1 MLNPKENAALDL
13 LENKPEYADYFF
25 GKVKN
30 SRFFSILIEKGYFSE
45 SKAPSPVS
53 AGKEG
58 FFSIPQWNVLP
69 YLESIAQCAGPQY
82 KDDLLR
88 IILAV
93 TKKRVEILK
102 ATPDSMELDNY
113 RTWFSFAKIIGYL
126 PKEAISREVVDC
138 FEVWLASTFDT
149 TLTSLEILKNVLP
162 KYLGENPSASDIE
175 MAEQITAILVRV
187 KEIEKK
193 ERTLLVNRK
202 KFAFIADDYW
212 LSETYLSKKMAAKLG
227 QKCSEGFIWKLADDL
242 RKLVGQS
249 GISWFPVESA
259 GHEYLFTV
267 ERVDA
272 GLIYELREREKP
284 KQEDFLYDLSKFAE
298 YLPKTSP
305 ITPGSAKEFTEAVS
319 AWMKKHNVPEP
330 ILLAISDKL
339 EKFYRHLWDDSSYS
353 WCPSLAET
361 STHTHRDAEA
371 TFLQIFRD
379 VLEAKAKSD
388 PAMARRIFDKLLNS
402 NSYLFPVFTR
412 VVLYCYSNGYNEY
425 RKDFWDF
432 VSSRKY
438 LFEKRDFEAEVYDL
452 LQSNLNKFSKEERA
466 ILNGIIGGGPI
477 SLKYNESQKIYWRQR
492 WYSALTEDQEYASL
506 YKDCFAA
513 TKTKEHFNFRDS
525 HVRVGY
531 GPSPLSKEDIL
542 GNTNASLAKFIS
554 EFEAKPR
561 KSWDD
566 PNPEALAGI
575 IRQIAAESPE
585 KFTKDLLPFRD
596 TGYQYLYEML
606 WGFWDYL
613 NKSRGPFDWDR
624 TLTFIETYVN
634 RDEFWA
640 DKFVSK
646 AESGGGDA
654 KHDWIVNVLVE
665 LLQIGVKGDDVR
677 AVPGNLTDKV
687 ERLVDLIF
695 NRMISRPPVEDDEK
709 DPVSK
714 TLNSNTGKLATTL
727 LYLSLRIA
735 RLQGDSGAAIKW
747 KPELKK
753 TYEVML
759 AGNVV
764 EPYAVL
770 GEYLANF
777 LYLDKDWTETKIAE
791 SLKLPN
797 HLWEAFVSGFFCT
810 SAVYDDYFGLMSPHY
825 LKAIGHSFNSQN
837 VQESLAQHIAIFY
850 MRGLDNFGKDGL
862 LDKLIHTNNSVQM
875 NRLIGF
881 LWMQRADAPQEK
893 SKAVVSV
900 YKDGDV
906 KHEEIDLSTNTGRE
920 QYGASINKR
929 IVSLWGHLAQHY
941 KSIEVKTDADNQNIA
956 SLAELAVFLP
966 QLDKDSVDWIKI
978 SLPFL
983 KPWGAC
989 IFLLEYLN
997 RLKTAGDAKQSAA
1010 YIADIM
1016 LELTANLLPDYKQ
1029 EDIAALLS
1037 FLFVN
1042 GQAEAARAICDRY
1055 GKGHRE
1061 DVIKEV
1067 YEQYGRA

>member
-30 SRFFSILIEKGYFSE
+30 ASFFPVLLEKGYFSE
-45 SKAPSPVS
+45 SKAPSPVP
-53 AGKEG
+53 ADKEG

-69 YLESIAQCAGPQY
+69 YLESIAQSAGAQY

-93 TKKRVEILK
+93 TKKRGEIFR
-102 ATPDSMELDNY
+102 ATPGSMELDNY
-113 RTWFSFAKIIGYL
+113 RTWFSFAKIIGCL
-126 PKEAISREVVDC
+126 PKEALSREVVDC

-162 KYLGENPSASDIE
+162 KYLGETPSASDIE

-212 LSETYLSKKMAAKLG
+212 LSETYLGKKMAARLG
-227 QKCSEGFIWKLADDL
+227 QKCSESFIWKLADDL

-249 GISWFPVESA
+249 GISWLTVENA

-272 GLIYELREREKP
+272 GLIAELREREKP
-284 KQEDFLYDLSKFAE
+284 KQEDFLYDLSKFTE

-305 ITPGSAKEFTEAVS
+305 ITPGSAKEFAEAAS
-319 AWMKKHNVPEP
+319 AWMKKNKVQEP
-330 ILLAISDKL
+330 ILLAISEKL

-361 STHTHRDAEA
+361 VTHSHRDTEA

-379 VLEAKAKSD
+379 VMVAKAKSD
-388 PAMARRIFDKLLNS
+388 PAMARRIFEKLLNS
-402 NSYLFPVFTR
+402 NSYPFPVFTR
-412 VVLYCYSNGYNEY
+412 VVLYCYSNVYNEY

-438 LFEKRDFEAEVYDL
+438 IFEKRDFEAEVYDL

-466 ILNGIIGGGPI
+466 VLNGIIGEGPI
-477 SLKYNESQKIYWRQR
+477 APKYSESQKIYWRQR
-492 WYSALTEDQEYASL
+492 WYSSLTEDQEYASL
-506 YKDCFAA
+506 YKDCCAV

-561 KSWDD
+561 RSWDD

-575 IRQIAAESPE
+575 IRQIAAETPE
-585 KFTKDLLPFRD
+585 KFTKDLSPFRD
-596 TGYQYLYEML
+596 TGYRYLYEML

-613 NKSRGPFDWDR
+613 NKNRGPFDWDR
-624 TLTFIETYVN
+624 VLNFIETYVN

-640 DKFVSK
+640 DKFVSTT
-646 AESGGGDA
+646 ESGARDA
-654 KHDWIVNVLVE
+654 NHDWIVNVLVE
-665 LLQIGVKGDDVR
+665 VLQIGVKGDDIR
-677 AVPGNLTDKV
+677 AVPGNLIGKV
-687 ERLVDLIF
+687 EGLIDLIF
-695 NRMISRPPVEDDEK
+695 NRIISQSSAEEDEK

-714 TLNSNTGKLATTL
+714 TLNSNKGKLATTV

-735 RLQGDSGAAIKW
+735 RLQGDSGLAPKW

-753 TYEVML
+753 IYEVML
-759 AGNVV
+759 ARNIV

-770 GEYLANF
+770 GEYLSNF
-777 LYLDKDWTETKIAE
+777 LYLDKVWTETKIAE
-791 SLKLPN
+791 SLALSDA
-797 HLWEAFVSGFFCT
+797 LWEAFVSGFLCT
-810 SAVYDDYFGLMSPHY
+810 SAVYDDYFELMSSHY
-825 LKAIGHSFNSQN
+825 LKAIGHSFANQN
-837 VQESLAQHIAIFY
+837 VHESLAQHIAIFY
-850 MRGLDNFGKDGL
+850 LRGLDDFGKNGL

-875 NRLIGF
+875 NRFIGF
-881 LWMQRADAPQEK
+881 LWMQRSDAPQGA

-900 YKDGDV
+900 YRDGDV
-906 KHEEIDLSTNTGRE
+906 KHEEIDLSTSVGRE
-920 QYGASINKR
+920 QYGTSIDKR
-929 IVSLWGHLAQHY
+929 IVSIWGHLARHY
-941 KSIEVKTDADNQNIA
+941 KSIEVKNDADKQNIA
-956 SLAELAVFLP
+956 NLAELAVFLP
-966 QLDKDSVDWIKI
+966 QLDGDAVDWIKT

-997 RLKTAGDAKQSAA
+997 RIKTSGDAKQSAA
-1010 YIADIM
+1010 YVADVM
-1016 LELTANLLPDYKQ
+1016 MELTANFLPDYKQ
-1029 EDIAALLS
+1029 EDITALLS

-1042 GQAEAARAICDRY
+1042 GQVEAARTICDRY

-1067 YEQYGRA
+1067 YDRYGRA